1 MLDSITNNTKNNFI
15 ETTKITKNFDQEN
28 KNNIVKE
35 SINFLNDIPG
45 NKLKFGF
52 NYEFN
57 EPLVIVYD
65 ENENVLREFPSEEF
79 FKRLEYF
86 RDYILPGLFMDKKI

>member
-1 MLDSITNNTKNNFI
+1 MLDTTINNTKNSFIDTNFP
-15 ETTKITKNFDQEN
+15 KNLDQEN

-35 SINFLNDIPG
+35 SIDFLNDIPG

-57 EPLVIVYD
+57 EPLVIIYD
-65 ENENVLREFPSEEF
+65 KNENVLREFPSEEF